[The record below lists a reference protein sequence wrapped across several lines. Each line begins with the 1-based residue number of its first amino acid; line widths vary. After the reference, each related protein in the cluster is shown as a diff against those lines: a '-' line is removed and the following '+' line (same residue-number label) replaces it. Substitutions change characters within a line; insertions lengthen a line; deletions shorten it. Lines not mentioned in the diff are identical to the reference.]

1 MLNLHEGSLTRLFH
15 DRSNTMACF
24 ILHLL
29 KERAFISAV
38 QAPRMCG
45 SVLCITF
52 IFLLSL
58 FGCLLLLL
66 FLFFCLVIFSLMNCG
81 FVLLGDRES
90 FSCHVGF
97 SFLFNF
103 FFIVFFFFL
112 PINHC
117 KAETLQ
123 LLVF

>member
-103 FFIVFFFFL
+103 FFYCFFFFL